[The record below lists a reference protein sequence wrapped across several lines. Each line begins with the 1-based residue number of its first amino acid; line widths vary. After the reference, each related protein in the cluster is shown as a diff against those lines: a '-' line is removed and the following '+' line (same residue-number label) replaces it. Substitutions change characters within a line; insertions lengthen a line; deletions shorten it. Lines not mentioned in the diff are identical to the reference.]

1 MNVKNAVMNAIAW
14 MTSTQMCTVY
24 VLVILV
30 SVMTLKILG
39 RNVCHVNKGERQD
52 GLQIYSIINCVDGGS
67 GFVRW
72 TGRL

>member
-1 MNVKNAVMNAIAW
+1 MNVKNAVMSAIAW

-52 GLQIYSIINCVDGGS
+52 ELQIYSIINCVDGGLGS
-67 GFVRW
+67 IRW

>member
-1 MNVKNAVMNAIAW
+1 MNVKNAVMNVIAW

-39 RNVCHVNKGERQD
+39 KNACHVNSG
-52 GLQIYSIINCVDGGS
+52 SIKKELCIGASDSLNFGWNVY
-67 GFVRW
+67 
-72 TGRL
+72 GR

>member
-1 MNVKNAVMNAIAW
+1 MNVKNAVMSAIAW

-52 GLQIYSIINCVDGGS
+52 GLQIYSIINCDDGS
-67 GFVRW
+67 TGFIRW
-72 TGRL
+72 TGRV

>member
-1 MNVKNAVMNAIAW
+1 MNVKNAIIRAIVW
-14 MTSTQMCTVY
+14 MTSTPIFTGF

-30 SVMTLKILG
+30 IVMILKILE

-52 GLQIYSIINCVDGGS
+52 GLQIYSIINCDDDS
-67 GFVRW
+67 TGFIRW

>member
-52 GLQIYSIINCVDGGS
+52 GLQIYSIINCVDGNLS
-67 GFVRW
+67 SIRW

>member
-67 GFVRW
+67 SSIRW